1 MTQKNRITYRFD
13 RHGQTVNKEIDSFND
28 LQEASEQKINPPSS
42 TAHPNSKPA
51 KINVIPLYP
60 STDQHAISEVSPWNS
75 PFQED
80 IVALEQLIR
89 NTDSTPSNSPLSAP
103 KPVAA
108 PSLPK
113 KAIKQDKPRQPVMQ
127 ESFSQEVV
135 PPKEKIIIASQKLKS
150 VRSEAKEGAASAGG
164 NDIPVHEDYPP
175 VQSYEEEFLYDEP
188 KRSKAQYSRIK
199 RIGGTPSWFNV
210 FLSVTAALATG
221 ALFGYLLL
229 SLFTGASIWPG
240 GSGENPDSL
249 PVNGGIVTGNK
260 DDGSNTEAGKG
271 TEQTGTEADNPPAA
285 KPNSNA
291 AMVSLK
297 GLDQTYFMLQFGVF
311 SNTEGRDAALAQL
324 AEKGLAG
331 AALTSAADYR
341 VYAGLAGNQ
350 SKAKAIRALLPD
362 LDLYIKEIKIATPTH
377 FPFNGEQ
384 SVAQSFFDQTALL
397 VQMLDELTL
406 AQLEQPSL
414 TALSESAAASWKTE
428 HQKWTENAA
437 TVRIGIVD
445 AAGKAYLDKINQAVN
460 KAAKAMTEYNFKPS
474 HTHLWSAQMGVM
486 EAILT
491 QKEWF
496 ETISAL

>member
-13 RHGQTVNKEIDSFND
+13 RNGQTVNKETKSFDD
-28 LQEASEQKINPPSS
+28 LQEASEQRTNPPSS
-42 TAHPNSKPA
+42 TAHHTNKSA

-89 NTDSTPSNSPLSAP
+89 NTDSAPANAPISATKSAP
-103 KPVAA
+103 AQPVTRNTT
-108 PSLPK
+108 
-113 KAIKQDKPRQPVMQ
+113 KQDKPLPPAMHD
-127 ESFSQEVV
+127 SFSQEIV
-135 PPKEKIIIASQKLKS
+135 PPKEKITIASPKLKT
-150 VRSEAKEGAASAGG
+150 VRSEAKEEAAIPDG
-164 NDIPVHEDYPP
+164 DDVPVHEEHPP

-188 KRSKAQYSRIK
+188 RRSKAQYSRIK
-199 RIGGTPSWFNV
+199 KGGGTPSWFNV

-240 GSGENPDSL
+240 GSGEQPDSL
-249 PVNGGIVTGNK
+249 PVNGGMVTG
-260 DDGSNTEAGKG
+260 NTEAGKG
-271 TEQTGTEADNPPAA
+271 TEQTGTDAANPPAA
-285 KPNSNA
+285 KPDSNA
-291 AMVSLK
+291 AMVTLK

-341 VYAGLAGNQ
+341 VYAGLADNQ

-362 LDLYIKEIKIATPTH
+362 LDLYIKEIKIATPTQ

-384 SVAQSFFDQTALL
+384 AAAQSFFDQTALL

-414 TALSESAAASWKTE
+414 SALSEAAAASWKTE
-428 HQKWTENAA
+428 HQKWTENTA

-460 KAAKAMTEYNFKPS
+460 KAAKAMTDYNIKPS
-474 HTHLWSAQMGVM
+474 HAHLWSAQMGIM